1 MPYNLLIFPLI
12 GGYYF
17 LVTSLRF
24 RYQHQRLDRQRL
36 IFNSALAGTIFL
48 SLSFLIVTAAH
59 TIIPE
64 ELREFRSHVPFKQN
78 YLGTSL
84 VSLIIAVISGHLSN
98 IWFDRVDYLRTLTDG
113 KGDGLESLF
122 FDALDNEDS
131 VSITLKNR
139 KVYVGFV
146 HSVEEPGEPYVKI
159 IPLFSG
165 YREQES
171 LELIFTTNYLDLYIE
186 EHEGDLDQ
194 RPESFFELT
203 IKKEEIII
211 ANRFDI
217 RAYERLNPQ
226 NNEEEGDE
234 N

>member
-17 LVTSLRF
+17 LITSLRY

-36 IFNSALAGTIFL
+36 IFNSAIAGTIFL
-48 SLSFLIVTAAH
+48 FLSFLIVTAVYNFS
-59 TIIPE
+59 PE
-64 ELREFRSHVPFKQN
+64 TLPELRSHVPFKQN
-78 YLGTSL
+78 YLGTS
-84 VSLIIAVISGHLSN
+84 VMSLILAVISAHLSN
-98 IWFDRVDYLRTLTDG
+98 HNFDRVEYIKSLIN
-113 KGDGLESLF
+113 KSGDGLDSLF
-122 FDALDNEDS
+122 FDALENGES
-131 VSITLKNR
+131 ISITLKNR

-146 HSVEEPGEPYVKI
+146 QSVEEPGDNYIKL

-165 YREQES
+165 FRETES

-186 EHEGDLDQ
+186 ENEGDLDQ
-194 RPESFFELT
+194 KPESFFELT
-203 IKKEEIII
+203 IKKEEVII

-217 RAYERLNPQ
+217 RAYEKLNPQ
-226 NNEEEGDE
+226 NNEGEEE